1 MAEAAR
7 ARRAEAEALEKVHE
21 AERLQR
27 EAVEARQWEAQ
38 KCRDANVD
46 AAKCREM
53 HLAAMR
59 DLDDCR
65 MLEQQARSEKAELA
79 VAAKT
84 ASAALTEALAARD
97 TITAEVT
104 KMRRETH
111 EAKDRMEEA
120 ERARRAENELRREAE
135 KALKFAESE
144 VATHRQAVL
153 VAAKEADPQSRVGYE
168 YYGSQTGTYMQWP
181 GVQWCPSSYDPRF
194 RPWRA

>member
-27 EAVEARQWEAQ
+27 EAVGEAVGGA
-38 KCRDANVD
+38 KVRDANVD
-46 AAKCREM
+46 AAKCRET

-79 VAAKT
+79 VEDGLRR
-84 ASAALTEALAARD
+84 LTEALAARD

-104 KMRRETH
+104 KMRRETS
-111 EAKDRMEEA
+111 RQ
-120 ERARRAENELRREAE
+120 RTGWRRRSAHGAPRTSCGGRR
-135 KALKFAESE
+135 
-144 VATHRQAVL
+144 R
-153 VAAKEADPQSRVGYE
+153 R
-168 YYGSQTGTYMQWP
+168 
-181 GVQWCPSSYDPRF
+181 R
-194 RPWRA
+194 